1 MRLRANEARLES
13 ETRALYSEV
22 NVLKRVLTHH
32 GIPIPTETRDYH
44 SDSAVTNST
53 ASPGSSSGTTT
64 TDDTITLAVAQ
75 FQGEDGN
82 KKKNRRKRIHV
93 QQQQHR
99 GIRGVNHTSPVVNF
113 SQLISPPLSG
123 SAPPH
128 TLLLPGPGYDVVG
141 TPPCIGNL
149 DAEVVGMD
157 FVLTLESP
165 CLPHIDVDVSPT
177 TTIATA
183 SSLTPQTTPD
193 SSITTGHAL
202 TLSACVFHTH
212 PSPAGHRQHSSTAW
226 HVPRASLSQ
235 LLALSSSIPL
245 DDSEVTPVQAW
256 EYVRRQE
263 GFSALEVSR
272 WEGLKEKLVAGVKCY
287 GFGGVVE
294 REVLENAVFE
304 AFVVGRVF

>member
-1 MRLRANEARLES
+1 MQDRSEEIRFGGHKKSEVVRLRANEARLES

-32 GIPIPTETRDYH
+32 GIPMPAEMRNHH
-44 SDSAVTNST
+44 SEITVTDST
-53 ASPGSSSGTTT
+53 ASPGSSRGTTVT

-75 FQGEDGN
+75 FPGEDSN
-82 KKKNRRKRIHV
+82 KKQNRRKRIYV
-93 QQQQHR
+93 QQQHR
-99 GIRGVNHTSPVVNF
+99 GGEGVNHT
-113 SQLISPPLSG
+113 
-123 SAPPH
+123 
-128 TLLLPGPGYDVVG
+128 
-141 TPPCIGNL
+141 PPCMGNL
-149 DAEVVGMD
+149 DAEAVGMD

-177 TTIATA
+177 ATA
-183 SSLTPQTTPD
+183 PSSQTSASTPNP
-193 SSITTGHAL
+193 SITTGHAL
-202 TLSACVFHTH
+202 TLSACVFHSH
-212 PSPAGHRQHSSTAW
+212 PSPAGHRQRSSTAW
-226 HVPRASLSQ
+226 HVPRASLRQ

-245 DDSEVTPVQAW
+245 DDGEVTPVQAW

-294 REVLENAVFE
+294 REVLQNAVFE
-304 AFVVGRVF
+304 AFVVGRIF